1 MKRSVGVTVWAVLLI
16 IAGLLGMVGAT
27 VSLSMGQRSLE
38 RLTQSVE
45 RLKTIPPQGG
55 TEAGQV
61 PPEQLAQLRVRL
73 EGLVQQVR
81 KATES
86 PVVRT
91 TTALAALLSLAAL
104 AAGIG
109 LFFLKRWAR
118 TAAMWQAG
126 CSIALGLFVTLFSP
140 QRELTEATLRVYEGL
155 IDPQAQQMMHT
166 GQTIGQWLGL
176 LVLLVWNGFI
186 LWYFI
191 RPSVKAQFL
200 SSKD

>member
-16 IAGLLGMVGAT
+16 IAGLLGTVGAT
-27 VSLSMGQRSLE
+27 VSLSMGQRSLD

-45 RLKTIPPQGG
+45 QMKSLPIG

-61 PPEQLAQLRVRL
+61 PPERMAQLRVRL